1 MTWQSYK
8 VLAISHGSQPTALTI
23 GVEISQTE
31 SQMVMGSE
39 TLAAV
44 VISIKETWK
53 ELQGTLGQH
62 NSVSRNS
69 TYKLGAERKRYWI
82 SYVNGKL
89 SL

>member
-8 VLAISHGSQPTALTI
+8 VLAINHGSQPTALTI

-31 SQMVMGSE
+31 SQMVMGPE

-44 VISIKETWK
+44 VISIKEMWK

-62 NSVSRNS
+62 NIVSRNC
-69 TYKLGAERKRYWI
+69 TYKLGAEKDA
-82 SYVNGKL
+82 
-89 SL
+89 